1 MKTII
6 AICIL
11 VSVSLISEL
20 SLASGN
26 FKVNIAPKSESE
38 AHMEIS
44 NITDQKYEI
53 SLSNESGE
61 VLYRHKTKG
70 EKSKF
75 NKVFDFSRS
84 EYGVYKL
91 KVKRDGESNEQLLTF
106 TKSGVQVG
114 ETIKKTDPIFNY
126 RDDLLILA
134 FQNHNNEELTFNLY
148 QKENL
153 ILSKIMT
160 NTSNIKKGF
169 DLSQLD
175 RGDYSVVFST
185 EDEVYEYQFTRK

>member
-11 VSVSLISEL
+11 VSASLISEL

-26 FKVNIAPKSESE
+26 FRVNIAPKTEGK
-38 AHMEIS
+38 ALMEIS
-44 NITDQKYEI
+44 NNTEQKYEI

-70 EKSKF
+70 EQSKL
-75 NKVFDFSRS
+75 NKVFDFSKS
-84 EYGVYKL
+84 ELGVYRL
-91 KVKRDGESNEQLLTF
+91 KVKLDGESNEQLLTV

-114 ETIKKTDPIFNY
+114 ETIKKTDPIFSY
-126 RDDLLILA
+126 RDNLLILA

-148 QKENL
+148 QKADL
-153 ILSKIMT
+153 ILSKKMT
-160 NTSNIKKGF
+160 NTNSIKKGF
-169 DLSQLD
+169 DLSKLD
-175 RGDYSVVFST
+175 RGEYRVVFST
-185 EDEVYEYQFTRK
+185 EDEVYEYQFTRE

>member
-11 VSVSLISEL
+11 VSASLISEL

-26 FKVNIAPKSESE
+26 FRVNIAPKTEGK
-38 AHMEIS
+38 ALMEIS
-44 NITDQKYEI
+44 NNTEQKYEI

-70 EKSKF
+70 EHSKL
-75 NKVFDFSRS
+75 NKVFDFSKS
-84 EYGVYKL
+84 EFGVYKL
-91 KVKRDGESNEQLLTF
+91 KVKRDGESNEQLLTV

-114 ETIKKTDPIFNY
+114 ETIKKTDPIFSY
-126 RDDLLILA
+126 RDNLLILA
-134 FQNHNNEELTFNLY
+134 FQNHNNEELTLNLY
-148 QKENL
+148 QKADL
-153 ILSKIMT
+153 ILSKKMKNT
-160 NTSNIKKGF
+160 NSIKKGF
-169 DLSQLD
+169 DLSKLD

-185 EDEVYEYQFTRK
+185 EDEVYEYQFTRE